1 MGPEEVFAP
10 HSPDVERREGQGMPF
25 EELFERCEGEIAE
38 REGEGMR
45 LAAQDRHPEGEGMRL
60 DPEPCRRIPSS
71 RPLRGGF
78 PVSKRSD

>member
-1 MGPEEVFAP
+1 
-10 HSPDVERREGQGMPF
+10 MPF

>member
-25 EELFERCEGEIAE
+25 EELFERREGEIAE
-38 REGEGMR
+38 R
-45 LAAQDRHPEGEGMRL
+45 EGEGMRL